1 MVAVHGRPSWRHIPI
16 SLSAVIR
23 SGVVEASALAGELLG
38 RGFMHVREPIEDK
51 ALAWATARA
60 VFAAAARSDALGADM
75 PGLEVVGEFTVP
87 PPGALRRDFQ
97 ALHIDFGVPVEAD
110 APADLARFTALYVD
124 SRWPPTSA
132 VTRVVPLQA
141 LLRQRSWSDPDTLLA
156 SLRRYGKECG
166 AAARYVEGIL
176 GRLVEA
182 ADECAALPS
191 PADPNFLC
199 GLEFASPGAERAHF
213 ARHSLELEAVE
224 QRVRL
229 SPGEL
234 LVFDNLRTAHGRAG
248 IRRPEELHQLC
259 VGYRGL
265 DTDRQRTLS
274 RRVLAAFAPAHE

>member
-1 MVAVHGRPSWRHIPI
+1 VAPRRGVSPI

-23 SGVVEASALAGELLG
+23 SGAAQASALARELLG
-38 RGFMHVREPIEDK
+38 RGFVHIREPLEDK
-51 ALAWATARA
+51 ARAWATARG

-75 PGLEVVGEFTVP
+75 PLLEVVGEFTVP
-87 PPGALRRDFQ
+87 PPGALRREFQ

-110 APADLARFTALYVD
+110 APADVARFTALYVD
-124 SRWPPTSA
+124 WLRPPTSA
-132 VTRVVPLQA
+132 LTRVVPLQA
-141 LLRQRSWSDPDTLLA
+141 LLRQRTWSDPETLLA
-156 SLRRYGKECG
+156 SLRRYGTKGG
-166 AAARYVEGIL
+166 AGARYVEGIL

-182 ADECAALPS
+182 ADDCAALPS

-199 GLEFASPGAERAHF
+199 GLEFASLAAERAHF
-213 ARHSLELEAVE
+213 ARHFLELEAVE
-224 QRVRL
+224 HRVRL

-248 IRRPEELHQLC
+248 TRTPEELHQLC

-274 RRVLAAFAPAHE
+274 RRVLAAFERARR